1 MKYWRKILS
10 GVVVLAAAGVVTG
23 IVIIESL
30 DFNEY
35 RGLIAEQVKSAT
47 GRDLTISGELN
58 LALSLSPSVVVEGV
72 TFANAPWG
80 SRKEMVKLKRLAAE
94 VELLPLLT
102 GDVRIK
108 RLVLV
113 GLDLWAE
120 TDAKGRG
127 NWELGPTGLTA
138 RRKAETKSSGPGTL
152 PVVNRVR
159 IENLNLT
166 YHDGRSGKKTTLRI
180 ANMDFRSDGLDAPM
194 NISLTGDLN
203 GLAVK
208 LSGRFGSLEA
218 LMKGGAPYPVA
229 FDLTVP
235 GVSLK
240 VHGAIAE
247 PRKARGLDLKLSV
260 DAQDLGPLAK
270 AAGLTLPK
278 IQAFKVTAGV
288 SDPRGGYRLDGLKAE
303 IGGSD
308 LEGWA
313 SVTLAGVARPAV
325 SAELTSKLIDLDA
338 LLPPG
343 PAGKAPTKGKE
354 ERMFAADP
362 LPTGG
367 LKAADARV
375 KVNIG
380 RLVTGGIAVND
391 VELALV
397 LGAGRLDVKPLKA
410 TIGGGKINGN
420 LVVDGSG
427 AVPAITVNLEA
438 RQIDYGAV
446 LEQLQLTGIASGK
459 VDADL
464 NLKGRGSSV
473 RAIMAGLDGR
483 ARIVTRGGKV
493 ESGLLN
499 VLSADVLSALP
510 FVDSKGDKDI
520 RCAIVDFDIRKG
532 QASAKALVFETGG
545 LGMIGRGGVNLKD
558 ETIDINI
565 DPRAKKISL
574 LKLTMVP
581 VNVGGTLANPT
592 VIPDLGGAAI
602 GVVAGAVS
610 TATDIAKGA
619 VSTATDIAKG
629 GVSALGKLVGLGGN
643 KEPGG
648 ASGNVDDTDYCKL
661 ALAGRALVR
670 AKAKQSPPASS
681 SASQPP
687 PRSPPK
693 PTLGGSTADKLDR
706 KLDEIGKGLGGALKG
721 LLGK

>member
-1 MKYWRKILS
+1 MKHWRKILS
-10 GVVVLAAAGVVTG
+10 SVVILAAAGVVTG
-23 IVIIESL
+23 IVIIKSL
-30 DFNEY
+30 DFNQY

-58 LALSLSPSVVVEGV
+58 LALSLRPSVAVEGV

-80 SRKEMVKLKRLAAE
+80 SRGEMVKLKRLAAE
-94 VELLPLLT
+94 VELLPLLS
-102 GDVRIK
+102 GDVRVK

-127 NWELGPTGLTA
+127 NWELDPTGLTA
-138 RRKAETKSSGPGTL
+138 QGKAEPKSSGPGTL

-159 IENLNLT
+159 IEDLNLT
-166 YHDGRSGKKTTLRI
+166 YRDGRSGKKTALRI
-180 ANMDFRSDGLDAPM
+180 ANLDIQSYGLDAPM
-194 NISLTGDLN
+194 NIALTGDLN
-203 GLAVK
+203 GQAVK
-208 LSGRFGSLEA
+208 LSGRLGS
-218 LMKGGAPYPVA
+218 
-229 FDLTVP
+229 
-235 GVSLK
+235 
-240 VHGAIAE
+240 
-247 PRKARGLDLKLSV
+247 
-260 DAQDLGPLAK
+260 LAK

-278 IQAFKVTAGV
+278 IQAFKVTAAV
-288 SDPRGGYRLDGLKAE
+288 SDPKGGYRLDGLKAE

-313 SVTLAGVARPAV
+313 SVNLAGVARPAV

-338 LLPPG
+338 LLAPG
-343 PAGKAPTKGKE
+343 PDGKAYAKGKG
-354 ERMFAADP
+354 ERVFAADP

-375 KVNIG
+375 RINIG

-397 LGAGRLDVKPLKA
+397 LGAGKLDVKPLKA
-410 TIGGGKINGN
+410 TIGGGRVSGN
-420 LVVDGSG
+420 IVVDGSG
-427 AVPAITVNLEA
+427 AVPAITVNLDA

-446 LEQLQLTGIASGK
+446 LEQLKLTGIASGK
-459 VDADL
+459 VDAAI

-499 VLSADVLSALP
+499 VLSADVMSALP

-520 RCAIVDFDIRKG
+520 RCIVADFDVRKG
-532 QASAKALVFETGG
+532 RAKAKALVFETGG

-565 DPRAKKISL
+565 DPRAKKVSL

-581 VNVGGTLANPT
+581 VNVGGTLVNPT
-592 VIPDLGGAAI
+592 AFPDLGGAAI
-602 GVVAGAVS
+602 GVV
-610 TATDIAKGA
+610 TGA

-629 GVSALGKLVGLGGN
+629 GVSALGKLVGVGGN

-648 ASGNVDDTDYCKL
+648 GSGNVDDTDYCKL
-661 ALAGRALVR
+661 ALAGRPLVR
-670 AKAKQSPPASS
+670 AKAKQPPDSS
-681 SASQPP
+681 SASQLPP
-687 PRSPPK
+687 TQPQQPSS
-693 PTLGGSTADKLDR
+693 GASTTDKMDR

>member
-1 MKYWRKILS
+1 MKHWRKILS
-10 GVVVLAAAGVVTG
+10 GIVILVVAGVVTG
-23 IVIIESL
+23 IVIIKSL

-58 LALSLSPSVVVEGV
+58 LSLSLSPSVVVEGV

-80 SRKEMVKLKRLAAE
+80 TRNEMVKLKRLAVE
-94 VELLPLLT
+94 VDLLPLLS
-102 GDVRIK
+102 GEVRVK

-138 RRKAETKSSGPGTL
+138 RKKAETKSSGPGTL
-152 PVVNRVR
+152 PVVNWVR
-159 IENLNLT
+159 IEDLSLT
-166 YHDGRSGKKTTLRI
+166 YRDGRSGAKTTLRI
-180 ANMDFRSDGLDAPM
+180 ANLDVRSDGVDAPM
-194 NISLTGDLN
+194 NISLTADLN
-203 GLAVK
+203 GQAVK
-208 LSGRFGSLEA
+208 LSGRLGSLEA

-229 FDLTVP
+229 LDLIAS
-235 GVSLK
+235 GLSLK
-240 VHGAIAE
+240 VKGAIAE

-278 IQAFKVTAGV
+278 IPAFKLTTAV
-288 SDPRGGYRLDGLKAE
+288 SDPKGGYRLDDLKAE

-313 SVTLAGVARPAV
+313 SVTLAGAARPAV

-338 LLPPG
+338 LLAPA
-343 PAGKAPTKGKE
+343 PAGKVPAKGK
-354 ERMFAADP
+354 RDRVFAADP

-375 KVNIG
+375 KIKIG

-397 LGAGRLDVKPLKA
+397 LGAGRLEVKSLKA
-410 TIGGGKINGN
+410 VIGGGRVSGN
-420 LVVDGSG
+420 LVLDGSG
-427 AVPAITVNLEA
+427 AVPAITINLDA

-446 LEQLQLTGIASGK
+446 LKQLNFTGIASGK
-459 VDADL
+459 VDAAI
-464 NLKGRGSSV
+464 NLKGRGYSV

-483 ARIVTRGGKV
+483 VRIVTRGGKV

-499 VLSADVLSALP
+499 ILSADVMSALP

-520 RCAIVDFDIRKG
+520 RCAVVDFDIRKG

-545 LGMIGRGGVNLKD
+545 LSMIGRGGVNLKD

-565 DPRAKKISL
+565 EPRAKKVSL
-574 LKLTMVP
+574 LKLAMVP

-592 VIPDLGGAAI
+592 VIPDLGAAAI
-602 GVVAGAVS
+602 GVV
-610 TATDIAKGA
+610 TGA

-629 GVSALGKLVGLGGN
+629 GISALGKLVGVGGN
-643 KEPGG
+643 KETGG
-648 ASGNVDDTDYCKL
+648 GSGNIDDTDYCQL
-661 ALAGRALVR
+661 ALAGRPLAR
-670 AKAKQSPPASS
+670 AKAKQSAPAPASS
-681 SASQPP
+681 FTSQPP
-687 PRSPPK
+687 PTEPQK
-693 PTLGGSTADKLDR
+693 PSSGDSTADKIDK
-706 KLDEIGKGLGGALKG
+706 KLDEIGKSLGGALKG
-721 LLGK
+721 LFGK

>member
-1 MKYWRKILS
+1 MKHWRKILS
-10 GVVVLAAAGVVTG
+10 GVVILVVAGVVTG
-23 IVIIESL
+23 IVIIKSL

-58 LALSLSPSVVVEGV
+58 LSLSLSPSVVVEGV

-80 SRKEMVKLKRLAAE
+80 SRNEMVKLKRLAVE
-94 VELLPLLT
+94 VDLLPLLS
-102 GDVRIK
+102 GDVRVK

-127 NWELGPTGLTA
+127 NWELGPTGITA
-138 RRKAETKSSGPGTL
+138 RKKAEPQSSGLGTL

-159 IENLNLT
+159 IEDLSLT
-166 YHDGRSGKKTTLRI
+166 YRDGRSGKKTTLRI
-180 ANMDFRSDGLDAPM
+180 ASLDVRSDGIDAPM
-194 NISLTGDLN
+194 NIALTGDLN
-203 GLAVK
+203 GQAVK
-208 LSGRFGSLEA
+208 LSGQLGSLET
-218 LMKGGAPYPVA
+218 LMKGGAPYPVTL
-229 FDLTVP
+229 DLTAS
-235 GVSLK
+235 GLSLK
-240 VHGAIAE
+240 VKGAIAE

-278 IQAFKVTAGV
+278 IPAFKLTTAV
-288 SDPRGGYRLDGLKAE
+288 SDPKGGYRLDGLKAE

-308 LEGWA
+308 LEGRA

-343 PAGKAPTKGKE
+343 PAGKAPAKVK
-354 ERMFAADP
+354 RDRVFAADP
-362 LPTGG
+362 LPTEG
-367 LKAADARV
+367 LKAVDARV
-375 KVNIG
+375 KIKIG
-380 RLVTGGIAVND
+380 RLVAGGLAVND
-391 VELALV
+391 IELALV

-410 TIGGGKINGN
+410 VIGGGKINGN
-420 LVVDGSG
+420 IVVDGSR
-427 AVPAITVNLEA
+427 AVPAITVNLDA

-446 LEQLQLTGIASGK
+446 LKQLNFTGIASGK
-459 VDADL
+459 VDAAI

-473 RAIMAGLDGR
+473 RAIMAGLNGR
-483 ARIVTRGGKV
+483 ARIVTQGGKV

-499 VLSADVLSALP
+499 VLSADVMSALP

-520 RCAIVDFDIRKG
+520 RCGVVDFDIRKG

-545 LGMIGRGGVNLKD
+545 LSMIGRGGVNLKD

-565 DPRAKKISL
+565 DPRAKKVSL
-574 LKLTMVP
+574 LKLAMVP

-592 VIPDLGGAAI
+592 AIPDLGAAAI
-602 GVVAGAVS
+602 GVV
-610 TATDIAKGA
+610 TGA

-629 GVSALGKLVGLGGN
+629 GVSVLGKLVGAGGE
-643 KEPGG
+643 KESGG
-648 ASGNVDDTDYCKL
+648 GSGNVDDTDYCKL
-661 ALAGRALVR
+661 ALAGQPRAR
-670 AKAKQSPPASS
+670 AKAKQAPPASS
-681 SASQPP
+681 STSQPP
-687 PRSPPK
+687 PTEPQK
-693 PTLGGSTADKLDR
+693 PSSEDSSADKLDK
-706 KLDEIGKGLGGALKG
+706 KLDEIGKGIGGALKG
-721 LLGK
+721 LFGK